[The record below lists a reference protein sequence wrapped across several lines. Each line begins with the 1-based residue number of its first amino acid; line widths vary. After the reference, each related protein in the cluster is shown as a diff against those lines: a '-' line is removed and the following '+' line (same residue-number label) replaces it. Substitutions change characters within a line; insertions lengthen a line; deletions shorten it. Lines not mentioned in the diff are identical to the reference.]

1 MAGCSDPSGDL
12 ASRGAATEP
21 WALALVGSE
30 EGRAEEGRECG
41 QSFTP
46 VFEIQG
52 TDGAT
57 SWREN
62 TVVTEGVVVGEFL
75 DEGRLGGFFLQD
87 PLGDGEP
94 ATSDG
99 VFVFVGTAS
108 EPEHALRVGDRLRIV
123 GVAREFFGQTEI
135 AGVQDI
141 QWCGRGEVEPSPLR
155 LSAVDADL
163 ERYEGMLVRVE
174 EPLTLTGSHDL
185 GRYGELWF
193 STEGGRLFRTEGAQG
208 PPNVLIVDDG
218 SRDVQPRPVPH
229 LPAEGSFRLGDVV
242 PSIEGVLGFAF
253 GSFRLHPTQPLE
265 VLRQNPRPAP
275 LPSPGDHLRVAAF
288 NLENY
293 FSTLGLRG
301 AQTSSELA
309 VQRAQLV
316 LALAGLDADIVG
328 LVELENDGG
337 RAGEDLVSAL
347 NAHLGEVAYAQ
358 VRAAGAGTDAI
369 RVGMIYKPSR
379 VTRLGPPLY
388 STDLAHVRP
397 PLAQTFRWGSRRL
410 TVAVAHFKSKSCAG
424 AGGLDL
430 DAGGGAGCFGH
441 RRLQE
446 ADAALGF
453 LQLLQRR
460 AGDSA
465 LLFVG
470 DLNADLGEASLQRLG
485 SRGLVSLLHE
495 GLLDASTQ
503 SGDGI
508 RPYSYVFD
516 GRAGLFDHVWGTQGV
531 EAYAVRAGI
540 WHINADEPSVLE
552 DLAIE
557 AAATFDPGDPTSLDV
572 FRSSDHDPVF
582 VDLAIPKDGRCEPS
596 LGEDPQ
602 RFESMRSPF

>member
-1 MAGCSDPSGDL
+1 MGCSDPSGEL
-12 ASRGAATEP
+12 VFGGAATEP
-21 WALALVGSE
+21 WARARVGIE
-30 EGRAEEGRECG
+30 EGGECG
-41 QSFTP
+41 RPFTP

-52 TDGAT
+52 TEAAT
-57 SWREN
+57 SWLEN

-75 DEGRLGGFFLQD
+75 GEGRLEGFFLQD

-99 VFVFVGTAS
+99 IFVFAGTVS
-108 EPEHALRVGDRLRIV
+108 VPEQALRVGDRLRIA
-123 GVAREFFGQTEI
+123 GIARESFGQTEI
-135 AGVQDI
+135 ASVQDV
-141 QWCGRGEVEPSPLR
+141 QWCGRGEVEPSSLR
-155 LSAVDADL
+155 LSALDADL
-163 ERYEGMLVRVE
+163 ERFEGMLVRVE
-174 EPLTLTGSHDL
+174 QPLTLTGSQDL

-193 STEGGRLFRTEGAQG
+193 STEGGRLFRTEGAQD

-218 SRDVQPRPVPH
+218 SGNFQPRPVPH
-229 LPAEGSFRLGDVV
+229 LPADGSLRLGDVV
-242 PSIEGVLGFAF
+242 PSIEGVIGFAF

-275 LPSPGDHLRVAAF
+275 PPSPGDHLRVAAF

-301 AQTSSELA
+301 AQLSSELA
-309 VQRAQLV
+309 VQRARLV
-316 LALAGLDADIVG
+316 LVLAGLDADIVG

-347 NAHLGEVAYAQ
+347 NAHLGTATYAQ
-358 VRAAGAGTDAI
+358 VRAAGAGSDAI
-369 RVGMIYKPSR
+369 RVGMIYKPDR

-388 STDLAHVRP
+388 STDSVHVRP

-410 TVAVAHFKSKSCAG
+410 TVAVAHFKSKSCTG
-424 AGGLDL
+424 ASGLDL
-430 DAGGGAGCFGH
+430 DVGDGAGCFGH

-453 LQLLQRR
+453 LRLLQRR

-470 DLNADLGEASLQRLG
+470 DLNADLGEAPPQRLG
-485 SRGLVSLLHE
+485 SRGLVSFLHQ
-495 GLLDASTQ
+495 GLLAPSAQ
-503 SGDGI
+503 PGDGM

-516 GRAGLFDHVWGTQGV
+516 GRAGLFDHVWGTPGV
-531 EAYAVRAGI
+531 EAQAVRAGI
-540 WHINADEPSVLE
+540 WHINADEPSVLR
-552 DLAIE
+552 DLAVE
-557 AAATFDPGDPTSLDV
+557 TAATFDSDLTSLDV

-582 VDLAIPKDGRCEPS
+582 VDLAIPNDVHCEPS

-602 RFESMRSPF
+602 RVESMRSPF